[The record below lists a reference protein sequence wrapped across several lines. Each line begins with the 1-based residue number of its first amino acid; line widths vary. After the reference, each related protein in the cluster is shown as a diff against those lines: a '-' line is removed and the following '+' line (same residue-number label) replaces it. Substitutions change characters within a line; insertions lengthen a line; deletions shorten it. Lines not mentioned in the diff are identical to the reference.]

1 MTYIDLHCDT
11 ISELQKQKKHLL
23 DADLQINLS
32 HLQSSKCLLQCFAMF
47 IFLKKTI
54 LVISRLCELSL
65 LCSSLPLS
73 CTCHH
78 VLMSITTP
86 YPLEPLIEDLTF

>member
-47 IFLKKTI
+47 IFLKKTKQI
-54 LVISRLCELSL
+54 
-65 LCSSLPLS
+65 
-73 CTCHH
+73 
-78 VLMSITTP
+78 
-86 YPLEPLIEDLTF
+86 